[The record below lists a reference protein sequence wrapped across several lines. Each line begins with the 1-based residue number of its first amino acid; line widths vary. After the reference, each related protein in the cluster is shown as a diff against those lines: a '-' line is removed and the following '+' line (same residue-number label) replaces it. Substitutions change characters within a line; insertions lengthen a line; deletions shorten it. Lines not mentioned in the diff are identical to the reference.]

1 MYKKQ
6 MLKIFQQTLKNSIN
20 FKGVGLHSG
29 KLCELRIIPAKED
42 VGIVFKR
49 IDLNK
54 NNIIKA
60 NYRNVFSA
68 KLCTSLKN
76 DKGTKVST
84 VEHLLAALYVTGID
98 NAIIE
103 MDNEEVPI
111 MDGSA
116 KNFVEKLNKVELI
129 KLNKKRRYLKI
140 LNKIELEDNK
150 RLISISPHGNSFEVG
165 FQLNYENKIIGKQK
179 NLVNF
184 SKDNLDDICNS
195 RTFCLF
201 EDIEKIKKLGLAKGG
216 SLENAVVVGEKEVL
230 NPEGLRNKKEFV
242 NHKILDLVGDF
253 VLSGYRIL
261 GKVDCYQ
268 GGHQLSNLFLNQ
280 LLENNSSNFEILQ
293 LDTPKLSRVSQKNYD
308 TRLVATA

>member
-1 MYKKQ
+1 

-268 GGHQLSNLFLNQ
+268 GGHQLSNLFLNE

-293 LDTPKLSRVSQKNYD
+293 IDTPKLSRVSQKNYD

>member
-1 MYKKQ
+1 M

-29 KLCELRIIPAKED
+29 KLCDLRIIPAQED

-60 NYRNVFSA
+60 NYKNVFSA

-116 KNFVEKLNKVELI
+116 KNFVEEINKVELI
-129 KLNKKRRYLKI
+129 KLNKKRKYLKI
-140 LNKIELEDNK
+140 LNKIEFEDNK
-150 RLISISPHGNSFEVG
+150 RLISISPNENSFEVG